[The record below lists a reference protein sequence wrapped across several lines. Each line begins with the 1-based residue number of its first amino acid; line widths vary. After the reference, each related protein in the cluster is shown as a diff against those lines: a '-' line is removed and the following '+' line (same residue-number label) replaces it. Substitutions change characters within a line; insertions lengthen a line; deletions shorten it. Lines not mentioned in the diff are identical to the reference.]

1 MCSMEYD
8 VVGCVI
14 SLINE
19 NGSYSVFSYDVLDWL
34 V

>member
-1 MCSMEYD
+1 MRSMEYD
-8 VVGCVI
+8 AAGCVI

-19 NGSYSVFSYDVLDWL
+19 NGSYSVFSYDALDWL